1 MARLW
6 HASWGDS
13 EVQPVGVA
21 RQLRCRRGL
30 SFGDSVLHLL
40 VICAQQ
46 HSVAVTGVT
55 SNNRPR

>member
-1 MARLW
+1 
-6 HASWGDS
+6 
-13 EVQPVGVA
+13 
-21 RQLRCRRGL
+21 L